1 MEWGNRVRDGPLTQ
15 GPAGREQVM
24 SVTAKLRK
32 IRVSAEGKV
41 TPSISLFIMA
51 RMSLV
56 V

>member
-1 MEWGNRVRDGPLTQ
+1 MEWGNGVMDGPLTQ
-15 GPAGREQVM
+15 DPAGRKQVM

-32 IRVSAEGKV
+32 IRVSAVGKV
-41 TPSISLFIMA
+41 TPSISLFITK

>member
-1 MEWGNRVRDGPLTQ
+1 MEWGNEVMDGPLTQ

-32 IRVSAEGKV
+32 ISVSAVGKV
-41 TPSISLFIMA
+41 TPSISLFIIE